1 MPIESIDELAALARE
16 LRESTLHLDA
26 SGPVLD
32 TTGTG
37 GDGFKTIN
45 FSTLAALV
53 AAAAGVQ
60 VAKQNRPAI
69 SSACGSTDFLREM
82 GVAYDLPPDAAAA
95 CLRET
100 GICFLFSP
108 LYHPGLI
115 ASSDLTTQ
123 PSDVQGT
130 DLEGER
136 KLRAPIGSGP
146 RPPRTLSDLLI

>member
-69 SSACGSTDFLREM
+69 SSYCGSADLLAEL

-95 CLRET
+95 CLRQT
-100 GICFLFSP
+100 GICFLYSP
-108 LYHPGLI
+108 LYHSGVAQTSIP
-115 ASSDLTTQ
+115 ASPPL
-123 PSDVQGT
+123 PN
-130 DLEGER
+130 
-136 KLRAPIGSGP
+136 P
-146 RPPRTLSDLLI
+146 PPRG